1 MVHVEESLQIPRD
14 FEGFGEDGFDPKWPN
29 GARIAVSFVL
39 NYEEGGERSTLDGDP
54 FSEPYLWE
62 KGASGGYKE
71 GARYL
76 NAEQDFEYGSRS
88 ASWRLIRLFKEFGWS
103 FTTYAVAYALKRNP
117 TFAKALVRDGH
128 EIACHGLRW
137 LDIWNY
143 SLEEDKEY
151 VKQNILMLKE
161 VSGEMPVGAYFGR
174 GTPNTPSLFPEV
186 WKSLGGEFLWS
197 SECYND
203 DVPYWLDLPWE
214 KELPEEKRE
223 GMLLI
228 PYNYDCNDGKFHM
241 SPGFGSSVAE
251 TYEQYL
257 KNTFDCLYRE
267 GGKLMNIPLHTRII
281 GKPGRSEALRKF
293 MKYIAEKEGV
303 WVTTRRDIAKHMRTD
318 FPYKPNRE
326 WMKVPTTDSIQAT
339 SANLR
344 RIRQCDDQFPACS
357 NCRKSGAQC
366 DKADVADDAPSTAYT
381 RALEERVA
389 FLENKLA
396 QVPIPEA
403 TETPRETAS
412 NYSVSSGRDKNALSD
427 VVAHVSLGNF
437 EAPAYVGPS
446 SGLSLALNLG
456 EMVQATVWNK
466 MLPDIQ
472 DGTAGNQANCINPSP
487 RCITVEDLL
496 AHSVK
501 EPPSDEQGS
510 QMLKA
515 YTSQLHSKYPFLEPE
530 ELWKLHGERLTLAA
544 KPIQTLT
551 RVERFGIFKLYLV
564 YAMGATLVQLTQRG
578 PVLSPEALYITA
590 LQHISAARES
600 RTVQNIE
607 AMTLLVM
614 FHLRSTSSHG
624 LWYMIGLAMRTS
636 IDLGLHRAAH
646 EQNLDDP
653 LVQRRRRLFWS
664 VYSLERTIAVSLGR
678 PLSIADNQIDV
689 ELPNS
694 IINGSPSASIIVGND
709 ITLALVLF
717 KLRRIESKIHHS
729 VYRTDKT
736 LDALRPKLDR
746 LHQKLKFWRDSL
758 TDWIPA
764 GHPDLN
770 YALLLYNRA
779 LRLLIQPFL
788 PILPGTDPFYG
799 LCMRAAGDICQAHKR
814 LHQTLDYGHS
824 FIAVQTVFV
833 AGVTLVYGIWTQGNA
848 LWSVAVSNDIR
859 ACSLVLFVMS
869 ERAPWVRRYRDAFE
883 VLVNAAMEK
892 LQDNETG
899 LADMASA
906 QMRAGKASSATE
918 SCGIQNPGLSGNET
932 TTRPGDSSS
941 NQFLMSDDGGIAV
954 GEFEGAWPMVAELAN
969 WIDQDTEGGSPV
981 WMPNFELLQSLSGT
995 CNE

>member
-14 FEGFGEDGFDPKWPN
+14 FEGFGEEGFDPKWPD

-103 FTTYAVAYALKRNP
+103 FTTYAVAHALKRNP

-151 VKQNILMLKE
+151 IKQNILMLKE

-214 KELPEEKRE
+214 TELPEEKRE

-303 WVTTRRDIAKHMRTD
+303 WVTTRRDIAKHMKAE
-318 FPYKPNRE
+318 FPYEPNQEVDEGQMNHMYAVNIKLFDR
-326 WMKVPTTDSIQAT
+326 
-339 SANLR
+339 
-344 RIRQCDDQFPACS
+344 CDDQYPICS

-366 DKADVADDAPSTAYT
+366 DKTDVSDDASSIAYT

-396 QVPIPEA
+396 QVPTPEA
-403 TETPRETAS
+403 TTTPRETAS
-412 NYSVSSGRDKNALSD
+412 NYSVPSGRDKNALSD

-472 DGTAGNQANCINPSP
+472 DGTTGNQANCINPSP

-530 ELWKLHGERLTLAA
+530 ELWKLHSERMTLAA
-544 KPIQTLT
+544 KPTQTLT
-551 RVERFGIFKLYLV
+551 RIERFGIFKLYLV

-646 EQNLDDP
+646 EQNLDGP
-653 LVQRRRRLFWS
+653 IVQRRRRLFWS

-689 ELPNS
+689 ELPNT
-694 IINGSPSASIIVGND
+694 IINGDPSASVLVGND

-717 KLRRIESKIHHS
+717 NLRRIESKIHHS

-746 LHQKLKFWRDSL
+746 LHQQLKFWRDSL
-758 TDWIPA
+758 RDWIPA

-788 PILPGTDPFYG
+788 PILPATDPFYG

-869 ERAPWVRRYRDAFE
+869 ERAPWVRKYRDAFE

-892 LQDNETG
+892 LQDNEAG
-899 LADMASA
+899 LAEMASA
-906 QMRAGKASSATE
+906 QMRAGKAPGAADSRGA
-918 SCGIQNPGLSGNET
+918 QNPDLSGNET
-932 TTRPGDSSS
+932 TTRPIDSTY
-941 NQFLMSDDGGIAV
+941 NQFLMSEDGGIAL

-969 WIDQDTEGGSPV
+969 WIDQDTEGASPV

-995 CNE
+995 WNE

>member
-1 MVHVEESLQIPRD
+1 MVHIEESLQIPRD
-14 FEGFGEDGFDPKWPN
+14 FEGFGEEGFDPKWPN
-29 GARIAVSFVL
+29 GTRIAVSFVL
-39 NYEEGGERSTLDGDP
+39 NYEEGGERSILDGDP

-151 VKQNILMLKE
+151 IKQNILMLKE

-214 KELPEEKRE
+214 KDLPEANRE

-293 MKYIAEKEGV
+293 MKYISEKEGV
-303 WVTTRRDIAKHMRTD
+303 WVTTRRDIAKHMRAE
-318 FPYKPNRE
+318 FPYKPNGE
-326 WMKVPTTDSIQAT
+326 WMKGV
-339 SANLR
+339 
-344 RIRQCDDQFPACS
+344 
-357 NCRKSGAQC
+357 SGAQC
-366 DKADVADDAPSTAYT
+366 DKVDVTDEASSTAYT

-389 FLENKLA
+389 YLENKLA
-396 QVPIPEA
+396 QIPTPE
-403 TETPRETAS
+403 TNSTPRETAS
-412 NYSVSSGRDKNALSD
+412 IHSSHSNRDKNALSD

-446 SGLSLALNLG
+446 AGLSLALNLG

-466 MLPDIQ
+466 MLPDIH
-472 DGTAGNQANCINPSP
+472 DGTSANRSTGCLNPGP
-487 RCITVEDLL
+487 RCLTVEDLL
-496 AHSVK
+496 AHGVK
-501 EPPSDEQGS
+501 EPPSVEQGS
-510 QMLKA
+510 KMLRA
-515 YTSQLHSKYPFLEPE
+515 YMSQLHSKYPFLEPE
-530 ELWKLHGERLTLAA
+530 ELWKLHGERVALAGTPPQSLSKA
-544 KPIQTLT
+544 
-551 RVERFGIFKLYLV
+551 ERFGVFKLYLV

-578 PVLSPEALYITA
+578 PGFSPEALYITA

-646 EQNLDDP
+646 ENNLSESV
-653 LVQRRRRLFWS
+653 VQRRRRLFWS
-664 VYSLERTIAVSLGR
+664 VYLLERTIAISLGR

-689 ELPNS
+689 EFPDTCINS
-694 IINGSPSASIIVGND
+694 SSSASGTVGND
-709 ITLALVLF
+709 ITLAVVLF

-729 VYRTDKT
+729 IYRTDKA
-736 LDALRPKLDR
+736 LDTLRPKLDR
-746 LHQKLKFWRDSL
+746 LYQRLQNWRVSL
-758 TDWIPA
+758 NEWMAPN
-764 GHPDLN
+764 HPELN

-788 PILPGTDPFYG
+788 PLLPPSDQFYG

-833 AGVTLVYGIWTQGNA
+833 AGVTLLYGLWTQGNE
-848 LWSVAVSNDIR
+848 LWSVALANDIR
-859 ACSLVLFVMS
+859 ACSLVLFVMG
-869 ERAPWVRRYRDAFE
+869 ERAPWVRKYRDAFE

-892 LQDNETG
+892 LQDGESG
-899 LADMASA
+899 LAEMASA
-906 QMRAGKASSATE
+906 QMRAGRQQDTTIDGQSEEAAGEREVGQMTDE
-918 SCGIQNPGLSGNET
+918 SFDQFPGSV
-932 TTRPGDSSS
+932 GDS
-941 NQFLMSDDGGIAV
+941 GIA
-954 GEFEGAWPMVAELAN
+954 GGGFEGAWPMVAELAN
-969 WIDQDTEGGSPV
+969 WIDQDSGSPV
-981 WMPNFELLQSLSGT
+981 WMPNFELLQSLSG
-995 CNE
+995 ND

>member
-1 MVHVEESLQIPRD
+1 M
-14 FEGFGEDGFDPKWPN
+14 
-29 GARIAVSFVL
+29 
-39 NYEEGGERSTLDGDP
+39 T
-54 FSEPYLWE
+54 SETQ
-62 KGASGGYKE
+62 
-71 GARYL
+71 
-76 NAEQDFEYGSRS
+76 NS
-88 ASWRLIRLFKEFGWS
+88 ASPPLATPG
-103 FTTYAVAYALKRNP
+103 AVAVNPRKRGR
-117 TFAKALVRDGH
+117 T
-128 EIACHGLRW
+128 ACTRCK
-137 LDIWNY
+137 
-143 SLEEDKEY
+143 SR
-151 VKQNILMLKE
+151 KQK
-161 VSGEMPVGAYFGR
+161 
-174 GTPNTPSLFPEV
+174 
-186 WKSLGGEFLWS
+186 
-197 SECYND
+197 
-203 DVPYWLDLPWE
+203 
-214 KELPEEKRE
+214 
-223 GMLLI
+223 
-228 PYNYDCNDGKFHM
+228 
-241 SPGFGSSVAE
+241 
-251 TYEQYL
+251 
-257 KNTFDCLYRE
+257 
-267 GGKLMNIPLHTRII
+267 
-281 GKPGRSEALRKF
+281 
-293 MKYIAEKEGV
+293 
-303 WVTTRRDIAKHMRTD
+303 
-318 FPYKPNRE
+318 
-326 WMKVPTTDSIQAT
+326 
-339 SANLR
+339 
-344 RIRQCDDQFPACS
+344 CDDQYPICS

-366 DKADVADDAPSTAYT
+366 DKTDVSDDASSIAYT

-396 QVPIPEA
+396 QAPTPEA
-403 TETPRETAS
+403 TTTPRETAS
-412 NYSVSSGRDKNALSD
+412 NYSVPSGRDKNALSD

-472 DGTAGNQANCINPSP
+472 DGTTGNQANCINPSP

-530 ELWKLHGERLTLAA
+530 ELWKLHSERMTLAA
-544 KPIQTLT
+544 KPTQTLT
-551 RVERFGIFKLYLV
+551 RIERFGIFKLYLV

-646 EQNLDDP
+646 EQNLDGP
-653 LVQRRRRLFWS
+653 IVQRRRRLFWS

-678 PLSIADNQIDV
+678 PLSIADTQIDV
-689 ELPNS
+689 ELPNT
-694 IINGSPSASIIVGND
+694 IINGSPSASVLVGND

-746 LHQKLKFWRDSL
+746 LHQQLKSWRDSL

-788 PILPGTDPFYG
+788 PILPATDPFYG

-869 ERAPWVRRYRDAFE
+869 ERAPWVRKYRDAFE

-892 LQDNETG
+892 LQDNEAG
-899 LADMASA
+899 LAEMASA
-906 QMRAGKASSATE
+906 QMRAGKAPGAADSR
-918 SCGIQNPGLSGNET
+918 GVQNPDLSGNET
-932 TTRPGDSSS
+932 TTRPIDSTY
-941 NQFLMSDDGGIAV
+941 NQFLMSEDGGIAL

-969 WIDQDTEGGSPV
+969 WIDQDTEGASPV

-995 CNE
+995 WNE

>member
-14 FEGFGEDGFDPKWPN
+14 FEGFGEEGFDPKWPD

-103 FTTYAVAYALKRNP
+103 FTTYAVAHALKRNP

-151 VKQNILMLKE
+151 IKQNILMLKE

-293 MKYIAEKEGV
+293 MKY
-303 WVTTRRDIAKHMRTD
+303 
-318 FPYKPNRE
+318 
-326 WMKVPTTDSIQAT
+326 
-339 SANLR
+339 
-344 RIRQCDDQFPACS
+344 
-357 NCRKSGAQC
+357 
-366 DKADVADDAPSTAYT
+366 T

-396 QVPIPEA
+396 QVPTPEA
-403 TETPRETAS
+403 TTTPRETAS
-412 NYSVSSGRDKNALSD
+412 NYSVPSGRDKNALSD

-472 DGTAGNQANCINPSP
+472 DGTTGNQANCINPSP

-530 ELWKLHGERLTLAA
+530 ELWKLHSERMTLAA
-544 KPIQTLT
+544 KPAQTLT
-551 RVERFGIFKLYLV
+551 RIERFGIFKLYLV

-646 EQNLDDP
+646 EQNLDVP
-653 LVQRRRRLFWS
+653 IVQRRRRLFWS

-689 ELPNS
+689 ELPNT
-694 IINGSPSASIIVGND
+694 IINGDPSASVLVGND

-746 LHQKLKFWRDSL
+746 LHQQLKFWRDSL
-758 TDWIPA
+758 RDWIPA

-788 PILPGTDPFYG
+788 PILPATDPFYG

-869 ERAPWVRRYRDAFE
+869 ERAPWVRKYRDAFE

-892 LQDNETG
+892 LQDNEAG
-899 LADMASA
+899 LAEMASA
-906 QMRAGKASSATE
+906 QMRAGKA
-918 SCGIQNPGLSGNET
+918 PGTADSRGVQSPDLSGNET
-932 TTRPGDSSS
+932 TTRPIDSTY
-941 NQFLMSDDGGIAV
+941 NQFLMSEDGGIAL

-969 WIDQDTEGGSPV
+969 WIDQDTEGASPV

-995 CNE
+995 WNE

>member
-14 FEGFGEDGFDPKWPN
+14 FESFGEEGFDPKWLD

-62 KGASGGYKE
+62 KGASGGCKE

-103 FTTYAVAYALKRNP
+103 FTTYAVAHALKRNP

-151 VKQNILMLKE
+151 IKQNILMLKE

-293 MKYIAEKEGV
+293 MN
-303 WVTTRRDIAKHMRTD
+303 
-318 FPYKPNRE
+318 PNNQLRSGGIGKFE
-326 WMKVPTTDSIQAT
+326 EDPTTQQTLALKDGHDVRNSELGITAPGH
-339 SANLR
+339 AR
-344 RIRQCDDQFPACS
+344 GCS
-357 NCRKSGAQC
+357 CEPPEEGQDCMYEMQKS
-366 DKADVADDAPSTAYT
+366 YT

-396 QVPIPEA
+396 QVPTPEA
-403 TETPRETAS
+403 TTTPRETAS
-412 NYSVSSGRDKNALSD
+412 NYSVPSGRDKNALSD

-472 DGTAGNQANCINPSP
+472 DGTTGNQANCINPSP

-530 ELWKLHGERLTLAA
+530 ELWKLHSERMTLAA
-544 KPIQTLT
+544 KPTQTLT
-551 RVERFGIFKLYLV
+551 RIERFGIFK
-564 YAMGATLVQLTQRG
+564 
-578 PVLSPEALYITA
+578 
-590 LQHISAARES
+590 
-600 RTVQNIE
+600 
-607 AMTLLVM
+607 
-614 FHLRSTSSHG
+614 F
-624 LWYMIGLAMRTS
+624 
-636 IDLGLHRAAH
+636 
-646 EQNLDDP
+646 
-653 LVQRRRRLFWS
+653 
-664 VYSLERTIAVSLGR
+664 
-678 PLSIADNQIDV
+678 
-689 ELPNS
+689 
-694 IINGSPSASIIVGND
+694 
-709 ITLALVLF
+709 
-717 KLRRIESKIHHS
+717 
-729 VYRTDKT
+729 
-736 LDALRPKLDR
+736 
-746 LHQKLKFWRDSL
+746 
-758 TDWIPA
+758 
-764 GHPDLN
+764 
-770 YALLLYNRA
+770 
-779 LRLLIQPFL
+779 
-788 PILPGTDPFYG
+788 
-799 LCMRAAGDICQAHKR
+799 
-814 LHQTLDYGHS
+814 

-869 ERAPWVRRYRDAFE
+869 ERAPWVRKYRDAFE

-892 LQDNETG
+892 LQDNEAG
-899 LADMASA
+899 LAEMASA
-906 QMRAGKASSATE
+906 QMRAGKAPGAADSR
-918 SCGIQNPGLSGNET
+918 GVQNPDLSGNET
-932 TTRPGDSSS
+932 TTRPTDSTY
-941 NQFLMSDDGGIAV
+941 NQFLMSEDGGIAL

-969 WIDQDTEGGSPV
+969 WIDQDTEGASPV

-995 CNE
+995 WNE

>member
-14 FEGFGEDGFDPKWPN
+14 FEGFGEEGFDPKWPD

-62 KGASGGYKE
+62 KGASGGCKE

-103 FTTYAVAYALKRNP
+103 FTTYAVAHALKRNP

-151 VKQNILMLKE
+151 IKQNILMLKE

-293 MKYIAEKEGV
+293 MN
-303 WVTTRRDIAKHMRTD
+303 
-318 FPYKPNRE
+318 PNNQLRSGGIGKFE
-326 WMKVPTTDSIQAT
+326 EDPTTQQTLALKDGHDVRNSELGITAPGH
-339 SANLR
+339 AR
-344 RIRQCDDQFPACS
+344 GCS
-357 NCRKSGAQC
+357 CEPPEEGQDCMYEMQKS
-366 DKADVADDAPSTAYT
+366 YT

-396 QVPIPEA
+396 QVPTPEA
-403 TETPRETAS
+403 TTTPRETAS
-412 NYSVSSGRDKNALSD
+412 NYSVPSGRDKNALSD

-472 DGTAGNQANCINPSP
+472 DGTTGNQANCINPSP

-530 ELWKLHGERLTLAA
+530 ELWKLHSERMTLAA
-544 KPIQTLT
+544 KPTQTLT
-551 RVERFGIFKLYLV
+551 RIERFGIFKFV
-564 YAMGATLVQLTQRG
+564 
-578 PVLSPEALYITA
+578 
-590 LQHISAARES
+590 ISR
-600 RTVQNIE
+600 
-607 AMTLLVM
+607 
-614 FHLRSTSSHG
+614 
-624 LWYMIGLAMRTS
+624 
-636 IDLGLHRAAH
+636 
-646 EQNLDDP
+646 
-653 LVQRRRRLFWS
+653 
-664 VYSLERTIAVSLGR
+664 VSLGR

-689 ELPNS
+689 ELPNT
-694 IINGSPSASIIVGND
+694 IINGSPSASVLVGND

-729 VYRTDKT
+729 VY
-736 LDALRPKLDR
+736 
-746 LHQKLKFWRDSL
+746 H
-758 TDWIPA
+758 
-764 GHPDLN
+764 
-770 YALLLYNRA
+770 
-779 LRLLIQPFL
+779 
-788 PILPGTDPFYG
+788 
-799 LCMRAAGDICQAHKR
+799 
-814 LHQTLDYGHS
+814 YGHS

-869 ERAPWVRRYRDAFE
+869 ERAPWVRKYRDAFE

-892 LQDNETG
+892 LQDNEAG
-899 LADMASA
+899 LAEMASA
-906 QMRAGKASSATE
+906 QMRAGKAPGAADSR
-918 SCGIQNPGLSGNET
+918 GVQNPDLSGNET
-932 TTRPGDSSS
+932 TTRPIDSTY
-941 NQFLMSDDGGIAV
+941 NQFLMSEDGGIAL

-969 WIDQDTEGGSPV
+969 WIDQDTEGASPV

-995 CNE
+995 WNE

>member
-14 FEGFGEDGFDPKWPN
+14 FEGFGEEGFDPKWPD

-103 FTTYAVAYALKRNP
+103 FTTYAVAHALKRNP

-151 VKQNILMLKE
+151 IKQNILMLKE

-281 GKPGRSEALRKF
+281 GKPGRSEALMKF
-293 MKYIAEKEGV
+293 MK
-303 WVTTRRDIAKHMRTD
+303 
-318 FPYKPNRE
+318 
-326 WMKVPTTDSIQAT
+326 
-339 SANLR
+339 
-344 RIRQCDDQFPACS
+344 
-357 NCRKSGAQC
+357 
-366 DKADVADDAPSTAYT
+366 YT

-396 QVPIPEA
+396 QVPTPEA
-403 TETPRETAS
+403 TTTPRETAS
-412 NYSVSSGRDKNALSD
+412 NYSVPSGRDKNALSD

-472 DGTAGNQANCINPSP
+472 DGTTGNQANCINPSP

-530 ELWKLHGERLTLAA
+530 ELWKLHSERMTLAA
-544 KPIQTLT
+544 KPTQTLT
-551 RVERFGIFKLYLV
+551 RIERFGIFKLYLV

-646 EQNLDDP
+646 EQNLDGP
-653 LVQRRRRLFWS
+653 IVQRRRRLFWS

-689 ELPNS
+689 ELPNT
-694 IINGSPSASIIVGND
+694 IINGSPSASVLVGND

-746 LHQKLKFWRDSL
+746 LHQQLKSWRDSL

-788 PILPGTDPFYG
+788 PILPATDPFYG

-869 ERAPWVRRYRDAFE
+869 ERAPWVRKYRDAFE

-892 LQDNETG
+892 LQDNEAG
-899 LADMASA
+899 LAEMASA
-906 QMRAGKASSATE
+906 QMRAGKAPGAADSR
-918 SCGIQNPGLSGNET
+918 GVQNPDLSGNET
-932 TTRPGDSSS
+932 TTRPIDSTY
-941 NQFLMSDDGGIAV
+941 NQFLMSEDGGIAL

-969 WIDQDTEGGSPV
+969 WIDQDTEGASPV

-995 CNE
+995 WNE

>member
-1 MVHVEESLQIPRD
+1 MILRY
-14 FEGFGEDGFDPKWPN
+14 
-29 GARIAVSFVL
+29 
-39 NYEEGGERSTLDGDP
+39 YE
-54 FSEPYLWE
+54 
-62 KGASGGYKE
+62 
-71 GARYL
+71 
-76 NAEQDFEYGSRS
+76 
-88 ASWRLIRLFKEFGWS
+88 I
-103 FTTYAVAYALKRNP
+103 V
-117 TFAKALVRDGH
+117 
-128 EIACHGLRW
+128 
-137 LDIWNY
+137 
-143 SLEEDKEY
+143 
-151 VKQNILMLKE
+151 
-161 VSGEMPVGAYFGR
+161 
-174 GTPNTPSLFPEV
+174 
-186 WKSLGGEFLWS
+186 
-197 SECYND
+197 
-203 DVPYWLDLPWE
+203 
-214 KELPEEKRE
+214 
-223 GMLLI
+223 
-228 PYNYDCNDGKFHM
+228 
-241 SPGFGSSVAE
+241 
-251 TYEQYL
+251 
-257 KNTFDCLYRE
+257 
-267 GGKLMNIPLHTRII
+267 
-281 GKPGRSEALRKF
+281 
-293 MKYIAEKEGV
+293 
-303 WVTTRRDIAKHMRTD
+303 
-318 FPYKPNRE
+318 
-326 WMKVPTTDSIQAT
+326 
-339 SANLR
+339 
-344 RIRQCDDQFPACS
+344 
-357 NCRKSGAQC
+357 
-366 DKADVADDAPSTAYT
+366 
-381 RALEERVA
+381 
-389 FLENKLA
+389 
-396 QVPIPEA
+396 
-403 TETPRETAS
+403 
-412 NYSVSSGRDKNALSD
+412 
-427 VVAHVSLGNF
+427 
-437 EAPAYVGPS
+437 
-446 SGLSLALNLG
+446 
-456 EMVQATVWNK
+456 
-466 MLPDIQ
+466 
-472 DGTAGNQANCINPSP
+472 SP
-487 RCITVEDLL
+487 R
-496 AHSVK
+496 
-501 EPPSDEQGS
+501 
-510 QMLKA
+510 
-515 YTSQLHSKYPFLEPE
+515 
-530 ELWKLHGERLTLAA
+530 RLTEFP
-544 KPIQTLT
+544 K
-551 RVERFGIFKLYLV
+551 
-564 YAMGATLVQLTQRG
+564 
-578 PVLSPEALYITA
+578 ALYITA

-788 PILPGTDPFYG
+788 PILPATDPFYG

-848 LWSVAVSNDIR
+848 LWSVPVSNDIR

-869 ERAPWVRRYRDAFE
+869 ERAPWVRKYRDAFE

>member
-1 MVHVEESLQIPRD
+1 MVHVEEALQIPRD
-14 FEGFGEDGFDPKWPN
+14 FE
-29 GARIAVSFVL
+29 
-39 NYEEGGERSTLDGDP
+39 
-54 FSEPYLWE
+54 
-62 KGASGGYKE
+62 GASGGYKE

-88 ASWRLIRLFKEFGWS
+88 ASWRLIRLFKEFGWG

-143 SLEEDKEY
+143 SLEADKEY
-151 VKQNILMLKE
+151 IKQNILMLKE

-203 DVPYWLDLPWE
+203 DVPYWIDLPWE

-293 MKYIAEKEGV
+293 MNYELTSKSKTKLIKTARSEHSL
-303 WVTTRRDIAKHMRTD
+303 RDEMSTQQRLLLRSQDARQLDRELPAKT
-318 FPYKPNRE
+318 PK
-326 WMKVPTTDSIQAT
+326 
-339 SANLR
+339 
-344 RIRQCDDQFPACS
+344 
-357 NCRKSGAQC
+357 CRKRPVDASMVGASDRRLLVEESDVVRTGPSPTRISP
-366 DKADVADDAPSTAYT
+366 DKPTSSRRHRYT

-389 FLENKLA
+389 FLESKLA
-396 QVPIPEA
+396 QVPTPEA
-403 TETPRETAS
+403 TTTPRETAS
-412 NYSVSSGRDKNALSD
+412 NYSVPSGREKNALSD

-437 EAPAYVGPS
+437 ETAAYIGPS

-466 MLPDIQ
+466 MLPDIK
-472 DGTAGNQANCINPSP
+472 DGTTGSQANCINPSP

-501 EPPSDEQGS
+501 EPPSDAQGS

-530 ELWKLHGERLTLAA
+530 ELWKLHSERLVLAT
-544 KPIQTLT
+544 KPTQNLT
-551 RVERFGIFKLYLV
+551 RVERFGVFKLV
-564 YAMGATLVQLTQRG
+564 ISGAFTK
-578 PVLSPEALYITA
+578 ALYITA

-646 EQNLDDP
+646 EQNLASP
-653 LVQRRRRLFWS
+653 IVQRRRRLFWS

-678 PLSIADNQIDV
+678 PLSIADSQIDV
-689 ELPNS
+689 ELPNA
-694 IINGSPSASIIVGND
+694 IINGSPSASIVFGND

-746 LHQKLKFWRDSL
+746 LHQRLKFWRDSL
-758 TDWIPA
+758 MDWIPA
-764 GHPDLN
+764 GRPDLN

-788 PILPGTDPFYG
+788 PILPATDPFYG

-833 AGVTLVYGIWTQGNA
+833 AGVTLLYGLWTQGNV
-848 LWSVAVSNDIR
+848 LWSVALSNDIR
-859 ACSLVLFVMS
+859 ACSLVLFVMG
-869 ERAPWVRRYRDAFE
+869 ERAPWVRKYRDAFE

-892 LQDNETG
+892 LQDNEAG
-899 LADMASA
+899 LAEMASA
-906 QMRAGKASSATE
+906 QMRAGKAPCAAE
-918 SCGIQNPGLSGNET
+918 SLGGQNHDIRGNET
-932 TTRPGDSSS
+932 GTHPADSASD
-941 NQFLMSDDGGIAV
+941 QFFMSEDGGIAV

-995 CNE
+995 WNE

>member
-14 FEGFGEDGFDPKWPN
+14 FEGFGEEGFDPKWPD

-103 FTTYAVAYALKRNP
+103 FTTYAVAHALKRNP

-151 VKQNILMLKE
+151 IKQNILMLKE

-281 GKPGRSEALRKF
+281 GKPGRSEALMKF
-293 MKYIAEKEGV
+293 MKYIAEKEGNRMLSEE
-303 WVTTRRDIAKHMRTD
+303 TSPARIS
-318 FPYKPNRE
+318 PNNQLRSGGIGKFQE
-326 WMKVPTTDSIQAT
+326 DPTKLGITAPGH
-339 SANLR
+339 AR
-344 RIRQCDDQFPACS
+344 GCS
-357 NCRKSGAQC
+357 CEPPEEGQDCMYEMQKS
-366 DKADVADDAPSTAYT
+366 YT

-396 QVPIPEA
+396 QVPTPEA
-403 TETPRETAS
+403 TTTPRETAS
-412 NYSVSSGRDKNALSD
+412 NYSVPSGRDKNALSD

-472 DGTAGNQANCINPSP
+472 DGTTGNQANCINPSP

-530 ELWKLHGERLTLAA
+530 ELWKLHSERMTLAA
-544 KPIQTLT
+544 KPTQTLT
-551 RVERFGIFKLYLV
+551 RIERFGIFKL
-564 YAMGATLVQLTQRG
+564 
-578 PVLSPEALYITA
+578 
-590 LQHISAARES
+590 
-600 RTVQNIE
+600 
-607 AMTLLVM
+607 
-614 FHLRSTSSHG
+614 
-624 LWYMIGLAMRTS
+624 
-636 IDLGLHRAAH
+636 
-646 EQNLDDP
+646 
-653 LVQRRRRLFWS
+653 
-664 VYSLERTIAVSLGR
+664 TIAVSLGR

-689 ELPNS
+689 ELPNT
-694 IINGSPSASIIVGND
+694 IINGSPSASVLVGND

-746 LHQKLKFWRDSL
+746 LHQQLKSWRDSL

-788 PILPGTDPFYG
+788 PILPATDPFYG

-869 ERAPWVRRYRDAFE
+869 ERAPWVRKYRDAFE

-892 LQDNETG
+892 LQDNEAG
-899 LADMASA
+899 LAEMASA
-906 QMRAGKASSATE
+906 QMRAGKAPGAADSR
-918 SCGIQNPGLSGNET
+918 GVQNPDLSGNET
-932 TTRPGDSSS
+932 TTRPIDSTY
-941 NQFLMSDDGGIAV
+941 NQFLMSEDGGIAL

-969 WIDQDTEGGSPV
+969 WIDQDTEGASPV

-995 CNE
+995 WNE